1 MRSRTEVGGRVGSVF
16 GLCVYCV
23 VEPEECLELGS
34 FAGFF
39 FFFFAYCN
47 LCLCVCVREREHV
60 ALLSSA
66 GSGILSSA
74 EGIAHYLP
82 LRMKHPT

>member
-1 MRSRTEVGGRVGSVF
+1 MCLRAVRSRTEVGGRVGSVF

-39 FFFFAYCN
+39 FFFLLIATYV
-47 LCLCVCVREREHV
+47 CVCV
-60 ALLSSA
+60 
-66 GSGILSSA
+66 
-74 EGIAHYLP
+74 
-82 LRMKHPT
+82 

>member
-1 MRSRTEVGGRVGSVF
+1 MCLRAVRSRTEVGGRVGSVF

-39 FFFFAYCN
+39 FFFFLLIATYV
-47 LCLCVCVREREHV
+47 CVCV
-60 ALLSSA
+60 
-66 GSGILSSA
+66 
-74 EGIAHYLP
+74 
-82 LRMKHPT
+82 

>member
-1 MRSRTEVGGRVGSVF
+1 MF

-39 FFFFAYCN
+39 FFVFFLLIATYV
-47 LCLCVCVREREHV
+47 CVCVCER
-60 ALLSSA
+60 
-66 GSGILSSA
+66 GS
-74 EGIAHYLP
+74 
-82 LRMKHPT
+82 M

>member
-1 MRSRTEVGGRVGSVF
+1 MLRVRKF
-16 GLCVYCV
+16 CWL
-23 VEPEECLELGS
+23 
-34 FAGFF
+34 F

-47 LCLCVCVREREHV
+47 LCLCVCVREGEHV